1 MKQIIAAW
9 IEQILK
15 FDSQQEAQTYLDEL
29 EQKGVDYAVI
39 KREGATLRVRKQ
51 YNKNTLLREE

>member
-15 FDSQQEAQTYLDEL
+15 FDSHLEAQAYLDEL
-29 EQKGVDYAVI
+29 DQKGVKYAVI
-39 KREGATLRVRKQ
+39 KHEGTILRVRKQ
-51 YNKNTLLREE
+51 YNKNMLLRKG